1 MRILAVDDDPVIL
14 DLLERALAD
23 SRGYELTTCKT
34 GEEAL
39 ELIDGPIAP
48 FECFLLD
55 IMLPGID
62 GIELCDSIRQTAA
75 YRTAPVIMIT
85 ASREPDLMER
95 AFFAGAT
102 DFVSKPLDGVE
113 LSARIVSA
121 GMLNDSL
128 HREREARHT
137 LADLTAKM
145 KLRFDEPVKL
155 SQPEVMDLL
164 ELENVMLRMPEACY
178 AMTLFS
184 VDVMGLRGIHR
195 AVSAPA
201 FRHHLEAVASATV
214 EALAHRTS
222 RLAYTGSGRF
232 MGVLMG
238 RERFNRDAVLTQ
250 INAALSSGWDVA
262 ASGTPMPPAIRLT
275 TLSDQRLWSGASASD
290 MLRSK
295 KANSD
300 LLRGVQEE
308 QENSLFEKLEAK
320 VSQTR

>member
-23 SRGYELTTCKT
+23 SRGYKLTTCKT

-39 ELIDGPIAP
+39 ELLSGPIDP

-62 GIELCDSIRQTAA
+62 GIALCDAIRQTSA
-75 YRTAPVIMIT
+75 YRTAPIIMIT

-95 AFFAGAT
+95 AFYAGAT
-102 DFVSKPLDGVE
+102 DFISKPLDGVE

-145 KLRFDEPVKL
+145 KLRFDEAVNL
-155 SQPEVMDLL
+155 STPDVTDLL
-164 ELENVMLRMPEACY
+164 ALENALLRMPEGLY

-195 AVSAPA
+195 AVSPSA
-201 FRHHLEAVASATV
+201 FRHQLEAVASATND
-214 EALAHRTS
+214 ALKHRTS

-232 MGVLMG
+232 MGIVMG
-238 RERFNRDAVLTQ
+238 RERFKRDAMLTQ
-250 INAALSSGWDVA
+250 INATLSADWDVA
-262 ASGTPMPPAIRLT
+262 ASGTPMPPAIRVT
-275 TLSDQRLWSGASASD
+275 TLSDQRLWSGVSASD
-290 MLRSK
+290 MLRTK
-295 KANSD
+295 KANVD

-308 QENSLFEKLEAK
+308 QEDNLFEKLEAR
-320 VSQTR
+320 VPRAS